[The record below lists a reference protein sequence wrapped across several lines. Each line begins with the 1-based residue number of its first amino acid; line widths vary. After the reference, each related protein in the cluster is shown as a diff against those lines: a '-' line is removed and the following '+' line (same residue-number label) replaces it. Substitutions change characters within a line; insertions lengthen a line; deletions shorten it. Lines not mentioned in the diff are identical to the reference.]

1 MQQQKQHQH
10 QYQHQ
15 KNNNNNHD
23 IRNQIVLIPA
33 LVSSRQTDKPR
44 PREPQKPQ
52 TPSDPKTRKTAT
64 TNQTNHN
71 TVIDQIKEN
80 LNSENEY
87 FKRGRYLR
95 SSYDRSLL
103 MYSERDSGL
112 HDSTNNPSTH
122 ATPRHQHA
130 YTTTNSGYSNSTID
144 KMVQKFRS
152 KLQGLKSKDKDAKE
166 TAGAD
171 DTLII

>member
-52 TPSDPKTRKTAT
+52 TPSDPTTRKSTT

-80 LNSENEY
+80 LNSEQRWVIE
-87 FKRGRYLR
+87 
-95 SSYDRSLL
+95 
-103 MYSERDSGL
+103 
-112 HDSTNNPSTH
+112 
-122 ATPRHQHA
+122 
-130 YTTTNSGYSNSTID
+130 
-144 KMVQKFRS
+144 
-152 KLQGLKSKDKDAKE
+152 
-166 TAGAD
+166 
-171 DTLII
+171 